1 MILYMMAL
9 AALILLILL
18 YRYLP
23 NKKIFAC
30 FCLTLAAAGLIVYY
44 VWPRPEP
51 PKTALSESEQ
61 WERSQQQ
68 QIFAAW
74 YAGYQKD
81 LNELDRNWQW
91 YHHILE
97 NFKEN
102 NISIQTTYQRLQQL
116 EKDSQSLRDR
126 IAHNAP
132 PAALNDGCYDLLAE
146 VMKKTSAYADA
157 QYRTIALTKAAAD
170 PASMRAESQTEK
182 SRILQSVMI
191 RESPV
196 GLYTAKE
203 ITAIRDYLDIREDLP
218 SPQ

>member
-102 NISIQTTYQRLQQL
+102 NISIQTTYQRDHIHNPHRSQRHRSHNRRTSYHKQNIENVGTKDIAKRQL
-116 EKDSQSLRDR
+116 VL
-126 IAHNAP
+126 
-132 PAALNDGCYDLLAE
+132 
-146 VMKKTSAYADA
+146 MF
-157 QYRTIALTKAAAD
+157 
-170 PASMRAESQTEK
+170 
-182 SRILQSVMI
+182 SR
-191 RESPV
+191 RHH
-196 GLYTAKE
+196 T
-203 ITAIRDYLDIREDLP
+203 
-218 SPQ
+218 

>member
-74 YAGYQKD
+74 YAGRALLSPTPD
-81 LNELDRNWQW
+81 GTPEIAV
-91 YHHILE
+91 HIIFL
-97 NFKEN
+97 KT
-102 NISIQTTYQRLQQL
+102 SRKT
-116 EKDSQSLRDR
+116 
-126 IAHNAP
+126 
-132 PAALNDGCYDLLAE
+132 
-146 VMKKTSAYADA
+146 TSAYKPP
-157 QYRTIALTKAAAD
+157 IS
-170 PASMRAESQTEK
+170 ASSSWK
-182 SRILQSVMI
+182 K
-191 RESPV
+191 
-196 GLYTAKE
+196 TAKACA
-203 ITAIRDYLDIREDLP
+203 TGSRTTLP
-218 SPQ
+218 RLRSMTDVTIC